1 MAQKKL
7 TKEVVVILLVIVAA
21 LVYLLLQNNEH
32 TQYTLPKLENL
43 DQKDLSRLLI
53 EKSDGDVDLHLKDGS
68 WVVSEKEYKTDKE
81 KVQKA
86 MDVVS
91 SLNLAELIS
100 RSGNDALYD
109 LTEDKRIRVSLY
121 RGDELLRR
129 FDVGKAAGSYRH
141 TFVRLDGAKEVYQ
154 ALGSFRSDLEY
165 KVDDWRDKVVFRVDS
180 NEISSLKM
188 GSLDKEWEFTKNV
201 TKTEAAAEAGA
212 DGPVPPTEAISWKP
226 TVERKES
233 VKKDAIDGILG
244 KLNELRCDRY
254 APENTQAGEI
264 AYQITIQASTPHTL
278 TLYTPESEEA
288 TEILARSSQS
298 PYLFYLS
305 KWSADGLKKSE
316 SDLFDLAPKEGE
328 KK

>member
-1 MAQKKL
+1 
-7 TKEVVVILLVIVAA
+7 
-21 LVYLLLQNNEH
+21 
-32 TQYTLPKLENL
+32 
-43 DQKDLSRLLI
+43 
-53 EKSDGDVDLHLKDGS
+53 
-68 WVVSEKEYKTDKE
+68 
-81 KVQKA
+81 

-188 GSLDKEWEFTKNV
+188 CSLDKEWEFTKNV

-305 KWSADGLKKSE
+305 KWSADDLKKSE